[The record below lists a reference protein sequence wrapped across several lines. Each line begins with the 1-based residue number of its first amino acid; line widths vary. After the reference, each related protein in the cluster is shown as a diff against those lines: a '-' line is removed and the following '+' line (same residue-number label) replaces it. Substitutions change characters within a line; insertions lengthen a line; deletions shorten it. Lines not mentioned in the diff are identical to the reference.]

1 MPDVIAS
8 DATIA
13 TVLSSLRN
21 PERYVCGVLDQMF
34 ACRKAHGNAA
44 VRIGVTG
51 TGLMPYYRV
60 IFDAEDGSA
69 DSNDRIFGAYFD
81 NHTPLEWKSSEASNR
96 LWSSRFMSFEEVQA
110 LLPQVR
116 PSRVRNVR

>member
-1 MPDVIAS
+1 MHDVIAS

-13 TVLSSLRN
+13 TVLSSLKN

-34 ACRKAHGNAA
+34 VCRKARGNAA

-60 IFDAEDGSA
+60 IFDTADGSP

-81 NHTPLEWKSSEASNR
+81 NHTPLEWKSREASNR
-96 LWSSRFMSFEEVQA
+96 LWSSCFMTFEEVQA

-116 PSRVRNVR
+116 PSRVRCAR